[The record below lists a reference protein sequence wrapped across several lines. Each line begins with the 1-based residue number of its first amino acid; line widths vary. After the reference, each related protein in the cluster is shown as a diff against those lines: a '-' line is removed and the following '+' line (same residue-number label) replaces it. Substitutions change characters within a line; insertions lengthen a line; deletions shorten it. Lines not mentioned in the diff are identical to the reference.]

1 MTGTVVV
8 HAESP
13 VFGLT
18 RHTFGVVVD
27 GVRVGT
33 VRQGDTARFPVPA
46 GTHAVRLA
54 TGDLTRSNTV
64 SVQVGEDREF
74 LVAGRGTGLGF
85 AVLVPAL
92 APFAM
97 VPWTY
102 VVAVMAL
109 TAAVLWAVPGLL
121 FRVRAVGDSFLPS
134 GPGDEHTGPAGSDG
148 SAGSAEEEGAG
159 AGLWWESDPALAK
172 RFRKSAGS

>member
-27 GVRVGT
+27 GVRVGA
-33 VRQGDTARFPVPA
+33 VRQGDTARFPVQA
-46 GTHAVRLA
+46 GARAVRLA
-54 TGDLTRSNTV
+54 TRDLSRSNTV
-64 SVQVGEDREF
+64 TVEVGEDREF

-97 VPWTY
+97 VPWPY
-102 VVAVMAL
+102 VVAVILLMGV
-109 TAAVLWAVPGLL
+109 TLWTVPGLL
-121 FRVRAVGDSFLPS
+121 FRVRAVGDSYLPAVH
-134 GPGDEHTGPAGSDG
+134 GDE
-148 SAGSAEEEGAG
+148 SAGPAEEESVGN
-159 AGLWWESDPALAK
+159 GLWWESDPALAK
-172 RFRKSAGS
+172 RLRKSAGS